1 MLIATFLH
9 FSTNPFGRT
18 KMPPTKISTSVVE
31 LNNDEFVMCK
41 RVPNCFNFVITQP
54 TPDTV
59 MAGCLDK
66 KPLFGGSA
74 PRWRYRHIDCQ
85 IGQTLTS
92 FEYNSAVSTKDFRD
106 KWRTQYFYDGNS
118 GFAIIGEE
126 STNSFYQ
133 ENEPKQTVIYYEVN
147 VSTVLVK
154 GRIQFDEG
162 ILPNQIVVRYDRE
175 KCQLNLVVVATGI
188 VVATGNIL
196 KWYGY
201 SQDKIASG
209 KPLSLSDYDYAL
221 ETQVKH
227 WLGPDSISPDGQTV
241 LVYNRDCDY
250 CQLIRLY
257 NGEFDDMK
265 WTAHKAL
272 FGEHTINWLAEP
284 ELRIIINCYLGQIVF
299 DMADGQSKFVKHSIQ
314 TVSVRFAN
322 WKYKYSGDDT
332 RTIQGLQWSMP
343 NGVRAQPHRTF
354 ELEGILFKDDYDPS
368 LGNTNKSIPH
378 NKIGLDATLMFEND
392 FVAIFLIGART
403 IIGFDKFIQHS
414 PVVYQ
419 LSEKFKDYT
428 ICAITQDR
436 ITAYFMEEDDYEE
449 YGYYGDFNVLNFPY
463 QFARRITSL
472 SRFAKVPEIPFGA
485 SRAISGFLSQQKK
498 D

>member
-1 MLIATFLH
+1 MA
-9 FSTNPFGRT
+9 SN
-18 KMPPTKISTSVVE
+18 KITSSVVE
-31 LNNDEFVMCK
+31 LKNGEFVMCN
-41 RVPNCFNFVITQP
+41 RVPNCFNFAITQP
-54 TPDTV
+54 TPKTV
-59 MAGCLDK
+59 IVGCLYK
-66 KPLFGGSA
+66 KPNLGKYT
-74 PRWRYRHIDCQ
+74 PNWRYRHIDCQ

-92 FEYNSAVSTKDFRD
+92 FEYDSAVSTMDLFK
-106 KWRTQYFYDGNS
+106 KWKTQYFYNGSS

-126 STNSFYQ
+126 EEKPNQ
-133 ENEPKQTVIYYEVN
+133 EKNLRQTVIYYEVN
-147 VSTVLVK
+147 CAIGFVK

-162 ILPNQIVVRYDRE
+162 ILPNQIVVRYDRD
-175 KCQLNLVVVATGI
+175 KYQLNLVVVASDNT
-188 VVATGNIL
+188 L
-196 KWYGY
+196 KWYGF

-227 WLGPDSISPDGQTV
+227 WLGQDSISPDGQTV
-241 LVYNRDCDY
+241 LVYNCDGDY
-250 CQLIRLY
+250 CQLLRLY
-257 NGEFDDMK
+257 NGELDDLK

-272 FGEHTINWLAEP
+272 FGKHTINWFAEP

-332 RTIQGLQWSMP
+332 RTIQGLQWPMP

-354 ELEGILFKDDYDPS
+354 ELDGILFKDEYDPS

-378 NKIGLDATLMFEND
+378 SKIGLDATLMFEND

-403 IIGFDKFIQHS
+403 IIGFDKFIQHL

-428 ICAITQDR
+428 ICAITIDR
-436 ITAYFMEEDDYEE
+436 ITAYFMEEDDYED

-463 QFARRITSL
+463 QFAKQITCL
-472 SRFAKVPEIPFGA
+472 SRLALVPGIPIGA
-485 SRAISGFLSQQKK
+485 ERAISMFLCNQKK